1 MSILQP
7 ALSQEPSVYCP
18 RIIIS
23 VIFGARLMAK
33 CTLHRGQNSRTLE
46 RMRLKAD
53 LLPQRKNKVNIGLG
67 IQYVARVVQDSG
79 SLYLKIGI
87 GEKATVLDD

>member
-33 CTLHRGQNSRTLE
+33 CLQHRGQNSRILVL
-46 RMRLKAD
+46 MRLKAD
-53 LLPQRKNKVNIGLG
+53 LLPQRKNKVSIGLG
-67 IQYVARVVQDSG
+67 IQYVA
-79 SLYLKIGI
+79 L
-87 GEKATVLDD
+87 TC